1 MGSRVLAGE
10 LRPDALVA
18 VDVSHDYK
26 AAPAIGDRRM
36 PPVSM
41 GKGFTLA
48 TGAIVTE
55 ALNAYIEKAAADAG
69 IPYQMT
75 VAGRDTGTD
84 GMAAVFAGIDAPA
97 TSIGFPTRNMHTA
110 SESGHTG
117 DVLCAIHAMVKA
129 VQAIDAENLQK
140 GDFAQKH
147 VRLDEAELVPK
158 RS

>member
-10 LRPDALVA
+10 LRPDALIA
-18 VDVSHDYK
+18 LDVNHDYA
-26 AAPAIGDRRM
+26 AAPGIGDRRM
-36 PPVSM
+36 PPLAM
-41 GKGFTLA
+41 GKGFTLT

-55 ALNAYIEKAAADAG
+55 SLNAYIEKAAADAD
-69 IPYQMT
+69 IPYQMS

-84 GMAAVFAGIDAPA
+84 GMAAVFAAIDAPA
-97 TSIGFPTRNMHTA
+97 TSIGFPTRNMHTI

-117 DVLCAIHAMVKA
+117 DVLCAIHAMVKT
-129 VQAIDAENLQK
+129 VQAMDAENLQK